1 MAYTGVEE
9 VETTKRI
16 QIQMG
21 EGMYEALRRRA
32 FERRQSLAATIREAL
47 EEKLGARGRRRPAL
61 RDFPARPDNVSGRHD
76 EVLGD
81 GPSAMPLSTMR
92 KPIRS
97 FTRS

>member
-16 QIQMG
+16 QIQIN

-47 EEKLGARGRRRPAL
+47 EEKLGARGRRRLTL
-61 RDFPARPDNVSGRHD
+61 RDFPWVGAFASGKPNNVSERHD
-76 EVLGD
+76 EVLGE
-81 GPSAMPLSTMR
+81 GR
-92 KPIRS
+92 W
-97 FTRS
+97 